1 MRFLQRLGAI
11 VDRINGVFV
20 VFACLVLLFIVFSI
34 TANVILR
41 YFFNRPLIWV
51 VAINENNLLYVT
63 FLAAAWLLQ
72 REGHVSLDLLTSRLS
87 QHRQT
92 FLQVVSC
99 AVGLA
104 ICLVITWFGVRV
116 TWTDFISGALQ
127 PTITKIPNAS
137 VLFVI
142 PAGGFLLSIEF
153 LRKGYTRYREW
164 KTYLKPVVG
173 HS

>member
-1 MRFLQRLGAI
+1 MRFLQRVGAI

-20 VFACLVLLFIVFSI
+20 FFACLVLLFIVFSI

-41 YFFNRPLIWV
+41 YFFNSPFIWV
-51 VAINENNLLYVT
+51 VAINENNLLYIT

-137 VLFVI
+137 VLFIV
-142 PAGGFLLSIEF
+142 PLVGLLLSIEF

-164 KTYLKPVVG
+164 KMHPKPLEE